1 MLSVGGIRKGR
12 VIAMFFFFAFF
23 SHQSILQ
30 SPREATDLIAS

>member
-12 VIAMFFFFAFF
+12 VIAMFFFAFF